1 MRRAAA
7 ALAAAGLIV
16 AGTAGCE
23 TTQDL
28 SAKIGRKLG
37 HQSAIAGT
45 TTLGAVNRDVRV
57 DRTVLLS
64 AGGQS
69 AVALKL
75 TNTSA
80 RTQIAFPVLIDV
92 LDAKGASVYRN
103 NTKGI
108 EPSIQQLALLAPH
121 ATVWWVDNEVLA
133 SGGVPKTVSG
143 QLGASTA
150 RPPRVVPQITTQGV
164 SASDGFP
171 GPHVTVTVRNR
182 SAIVQRQLPVYA
194 VALRG
199 EELLGAGRGI
209 VPSLAAGASA
219 QIQIPIVGT
228 VGAATIVL
236 TIPPTGLA

>member
-1 MRRAAA
+1 MRGAAA

-16 AGTAGCE
+16 VGTAGCE
-23 TTQDL
+23 TTQEL
-28 SAKIGRKLG
+28 SARIGRKLG

-45 TTLGAVNRDVRV
+45 TALGAVNGAVRI

-80 RTQIAFPVLIDV
+80 RTQTAFPVLVDV

-108 EPSIQQLALLAPH
+108 EASIQHLALLAPH
-121 ATVWWVDNEVLA
+121 ATAWWVDNEVLA
-133 SGGVPKTVSG
+133 SGGVPKTVRA
-143 QLGASTA
+143 QLGAATA
-150 RPPRVVPQITTQGV
+150 RAPRSVPQITTQGV
-164 SASDGFP
+164 SASDSFP

-182 SAIVQRQLPVYA
+182 SAIAQRQLPVYA

-199 EELLGAGRGI
+199 EEPTGAGRGI
-209 VPSLAAGASA
+209 VPTLAAGTSA
-219 QIQIPIVGT
+219 EVQIPIVGT
-228 VGAATIVL
+228 VRGARIVL